1 MVALSQD
8 LGSSENHADHRG
20 GKGGGALVS
29 AIMSRIFLVLLLAF
43 GLAAT
48 AAAQDAPLPRIVSE
62 DGRHALLVD
71 GEPYLILGGQA
82 NNSSNYP
89 AVLPQVW
96 PTIAALNANTLEIP
110 VAWEQVEPVEGQ
122 FDFSWIDALIP
133 QARENNVR
141 LVLLWF
147 GTWKN
152 TSGSY
157 VPEWVKADGARFPRM
172 RTRDGKTHYVHSPHG
187 RATLEA
193 DKRAFVAMMRHLKQI
208 DPQHTVIMVQPQNE
222 VGSYGSP
229 RDFSPEANRLFA
241 GQIPAEL
248 ARKMGKRGTWSEVFG
263 AKADSSFNAWYTARY
278 IDEIAAAGQAEFNL
292 PMYVNVVTSDP
303 ADPKAGEGGGASGGA
318 DWPVLD
324 VWKAAAPHIA
334 IAAPDLYDRPYRVY
348 NAKLDKMA
356 RPDNPLFVPETGNDL
371 EFARYFWLAL
381 GKGAIGWA
389 PFGMDPTYNNFPLGG
404 KNLADNLDAF
414 ASKFALMKPIAG
426 DWARLA
432 FEHPTVGFAK
442 GDDASEQTAN
452 LGRWTIKAQYGLW
465 AFGDP
470 TWTFMEMPPHPNKDL
485 PVGGAALIQLGPDEV
500 LLAGSDVRISFA
512 LAAPREGD
520 TVHFLSVE
528 EGTFEDGRWVMS
540 RRWNGDQTDYGLNL
554 ANPTLLKVR
563 LGTYR

>member
-1 MVALSQD
+1 MTARMVRAARQFRAL
-8 LGSSENHADHRG
+8 
-20 GKGGGALVS
+20 GAALT
-29 AIMSRIFLVLLLAF
+29 RIVRFVPPAMLLAA
-43 GLAAT
+43 LAVPAE
-48 AAAQDAPLPRIVSE
+48 AQPQPLPRIVSE

-71 GEPYLILGGQA
+71 GEPYLILGAQA

-89 AVLPQVW
+89 AMLPDVW
-96 PTIAALNANTLEIP
+96 PTVRALHANTLEIP

-122 FDFSWIDALIP
+122 FDFSWLDALIP

-152 TSGSY
+152 TGPAY
-157 VPEWVKADGARFPRM
+157 MPEWVKSDTRRFPRM
-172 RTRDGKTHYVHSPHG
+172 ITKDGKTHYVPSPHG

-193 DKRAFVAMMRHLKQI
+193 DKRAFVAMMRHIKRI

-241 GQIPAEL
+241 GPIPADL
-248 ARKMGKRGTWSEVFG
+248 ARKIGKRGTWTEVFG

-278 IDEIAAAGQAEFNL
+278 IDEIAAAGKAELNL
-292 PMYVNVVTSDP
+292 PMYVNVVVTDP
-303 ADPKAGEGGGASGGA
+303 FDPKAGEGGGASGGA

-334 IAAPDLYDRPYRVY
+334 MAAPDLYDRPYKVY

-356 RPDNPLFVPETGNDL
+356 RADNPLFVPETGNDL
-371 EFARYFWLAL
+371 EFARYFWLTL

-389 PFGMDPTYNNFPLGG
+389 PFGMDPTYSNYPLGG
-404 KNLADNLDAF
+404 QDLEENLGAF
-414 ASKFALMKPIAG
+414 ASKYELMAPVAR

-432 FEHPTVGFAK
+432 FAHPTVGFAK
-442 GDDASEQTAN
+442 GDDASDQSQVS
-452 LGRWTIKAQYGLW
+452 GRWKITAQYGLW

-470 TWTFMEMPPHPNKDL
+470 TWTWMEMPPHPNKDR
-485 PVGGAALIQLGPDEV
+485 PVGGAALIQLGPDEF
-500 LLAGSDVRISFA
+500 LLAGSEVRIGFG
-512 LAAPREGD
+512 LAAPKPGD
-520 TVHFLSVE
+520 NVHYLSVE
-528 EGTFEDGRWVMS
+528 EGTFDDGRWVMK

-554 ANPTLLKVR
+554 TEPTLLKVR

>member
-1 MVALSQD
+1 
-8 LGSSENHADHRG
+8 
-20 GKGGGALVS
+20 VS
-29 AIMSRIFLVLLLAF
+29 AIMSRIFLVVLLAF
-43 GLAAT
+43 GLVAP

-71 GEPYLILGGQA
+71 GEPYLILGSQA

-89 AVLPQVW
+89 SVLPQVW
-96 PTIAALNANTLEIP
+96 PTIGALHANTLEIP

-122 FDFSWIDALIP
+122 FDFSWLDALVP
-133 QARENNVR
+133 QAREHNVR

-157 VPEWVKADGARFPRM
+157 VPEWVKNDGRRFPRM

-229 RDFSPEANRLFA
+229 RDFSAEANRLLA

-278 IDEIAAAGQAEFNL
+278 IDEIAAAGQAELNL

-303 ADPKAGEGGGASGGA
+303 ADPNAGNGGGASGGA

-324 VWKAAAPHIA
+324 VWKVAAPHIA
-334 IAAPDLYDRPYRVY
+334 IAAPDLYDRSYRVY
-348 NAKLDKMA
+348 NAKLDVMS
-356 RPDNPLFVPETGNDL
+356 RPDNPLFVPETGNDKD
-371 EFARYFWLAL
+371 FARYFWLAL
-381 GKGAIGWA
+381 GKGAIGWS
-389 PFGMDPTYNNFPLGG
+389 PFGMDSTYVNFPLGT
-404 KNLADNLDAF
+404 KVLDSATIDAF
-414 ASKFALMKPIAG
+414 ASKFALMRPIAG

-432 FEHPTVGFAK
+432 FENPTVGFAK
-442 GDDASEQTAN
+442 GDDASDQTGT

-470 TWTFMEMPPHPNKDL
+470 TWTFMEMPPHPNKEL
-485 PVGGAALIQLGPDEV
+485 PVGGAALIQLGPDEF

-512 LAAPREGD
+512 QATPREGD

-528 EGTFEDGRWVMS
+528 EGTFENGRWVMS

-554 ANPTLLKVR
+554 SAPTLLKVR